1 MLITHQSFLSLLF
14 VAALPDRPLWDAYF
28 AANFSRL
35 ASPSFMRLKD
45 FFFSNLLRGDCGE
58 EGCITGAWKTGIR
71 KGHDFG
77 EDVGAIQKVVT
88 QKTMAWIPG
97 MINYT

>member
-1 MLITHQSFLSLLF
+1 
-14 VAALPDRPLWDAYF
+14 
-28 AANFSRL
+28 
-35 ASPSFMRLKD
+35 MRLKD

-77 EDVGAIQKVVT
+77 EDVGVIQKVVP
-88 QKTMAWIPG
+88 QMTMAWIPEWLTTHNSG
-97 MINYT
+97 VYPMVL